1 MSDPTTEGLSSVPPT
16 NPNTE
21 NPNSENPTTETPSTE
36 DPTSDPTT
44 ETEDPDGT
52 PKENPAG

>member
-1 MSDPTTEGLSSVPPT
+1 MSDPDTEGLSSVPPT
-16 NPNTE
+16 D
-21 NPNSENPTTETPSTE
+21 PSTE
-36 DPTSDPTT
+36 VPSESPASDPTT

>member
-1 MSDPTTEGLSSVPPT
+1 MSDPNTEGLSSVPPT
-16 NPNTE
+16 D
-21 NPNSENPTTETPSTE
+21 PSTE
-36 DPTSDPTT
+36 VPSESPASDPTT

>member
-1 MSDPTTEGLSSVPPT
+1 MSDPNTEGLSSVPPT
-16 NPNTE
+16 DPNTE
-21 NPNSENPTTETPSTE
+21 VPSESPA
-36 DPTSDPTT
+36 SDPTT